1 MRLSQ
6 ERGSAARR
14 PRSRLAVERLED
26 RVTPSWGGVPPSL
39 VAVPP
44 SVVAVALN
52 SGGDAIGSAGIATGE
67 VDWYRFTTAAG
78 GITIAARTPY
88 SSLDT
93 VIALY
98 DAKGRRVAYND
109 DIASTNRDSRII
121 TTLTAGT
128 YYLGV
133 TNYTGTPGGSY
144 TWGINGPVASQT
156 LAQLAPAGGFRITL
170 RTSGLTAGQQ
180 TIFQQ
185 AANRWAQVI
194 TGDLPNVTY
203 YGVAVDDVLIDA
215 SGVWIDG
222 SGGILG
228 QAGPDAVRSGSYLP
242 VHGEMEFD
250 RADLAA
256 MEADGRLYYTVLH
269 EMGHVLGIGTI
280 WEDRGLL
287 TGAGTTNPRFIGPQ
301 ATAAFNALF
310 GRSAPGVP
318 VENGGGEGTRDSH
331 WHEGAFGNEVMTG
344 YLNSGANPLS
354 RVTIASLADLGY
366 TVNMN
371 AANAYT
377 PPGGTALVRGGT
389 SGGGTAALRAPIP
402 APVWVGPD
410 RTERAAPRSDSDT
423 ADPPARPAQERPARF
438 EALVAR
444 APGLPVA
451 QTLAASV
458 PMGGG
463 LPAAVEYF
471 RDLVIEL
478 V

>member
-6 ERGSAARR
+6 ERGSAVCR
-14 PRSRLAVERLED
+14 PRLAVERLED

-39 VAVPP
+39 VAVPM
-44 SVVAVALN
+44 SAVAVALN
-52 SGGDAIGSAGIATGE
+52 SGGDAIGSAAVSTGE

-121 TTLTAGT
+121 TTLTAGR

-144 TWGINGPVASQT
+144 TWGINGPVAGQA

-170 RTSGLTAGQQ
+170 HTSGLTASQQ

-194 TGDLPNVTY
+194 TGDLPDVTY

-215 SGVWIDG
+215 SGIRIDG
-222 SGGILG
+222 PGGILG

-250 RADLAA
+250 TADLAA

-301 ATAAFNALF
+301 ATAAYNAMF

-331 WHEGAFGNEVMTG
+331 WRDATFGTELMTG
-344 YLNSGANPLS
+344 YLGRGASPLS
-354 RVTIASLADLGY
+354 RVTVASLADLGY

-371 AANAYT
+371 AADAFT
-377 PPGGTALVRGGT
+377 PP
-389 SGGGTAALRAPIP
+389 SGGASLQGGSSGGSGTTSLRAALPVPLWVSPAVHEATGARHADATPDAARDRDDWFDALASGVRVAHQPPVTPAPTPAEIP
-402 APVWVGPD
+402 AAID
-410 RTERAAPRSDSDT
+410 
-423 ADPPARPAQERPARF
+423 
-438 EALVAR
+438 
-444 APGLPVA
+444 
-451 QTLAASV
+451 
-458 PMGGG
+458 
-463 LPAAVEYF
+463 YF
-471 RDLVIEL
+471 RDLVIDL
-478 V
+478 A